1 MSRRRASHS
10 EPMASSSANEAFSYP
25 YTGMQ
30 QSNQPQRR
38 GPIEGP
44 GGRRLV
50 RRVTWRSSTYKLMA
64 SLWVF
69 GVFYI
74 VWLIRDI
81 FYLPFTSTQPSTVTT
96 SATED
101 YLARYVGHQE
111 CGISSLSLYKAP
123 KTGGQRVP
131 SNSYCQTRDLLLSAM
146 SNGGRHGF
154 DEAYTSQG
162 CFYRWYTNS
171 EICEILQKF
180 GALVFIGDE
189 SLADIY
195 AGFNILLR
203 GDLAAGAMRES
214 SMTKEQIEKCRCDSQ
229 FTSASCLPLR
239 VTSSDQI
246 EKQNGKKAAS
256 GPNGCLASTPYA
268 FVTAT
273 SSPASRSTHERFLQI
288 VGRAGSQGKPVPV
301 IQGLSLSA
309 SYSLAI
315 AENSM
320 DEWLAL
326 AQSTKRD
333 MPFLWVGPTAPGHQ
347 KSSGNSL
354 HASSWYYTLDTSE
367 AARTRGMEALGMY
380 NTTLQADSWDGIHY
394 GEKVSLIQAMMVI
407 NWLSML

>member
-1 MSRRRASHS
+1 LT
-10 EPMASSSANEAFSYP
+10 N
-25 YTGMQ
+25 
-30 QSNQPQRR
+30 
-38 GPIEGP
+38 
-44 GGRRLV
+44 
-50 RRVTWRSSTYKLMA
+50 
-64 SLWVF
+64 
-69 GVFYI
+69 
-74 VWLIRDI
+74 
-81 FYLPFTSTQPSTVTT
+81 PF
-96 SATED
+96 
-101 YLARYVGHQE
+101 H
-111 CGISSLSLYKAP
+111 
-123 KTGGQRVP
+123 
-131 SNSYCQTRDLLLSAM
+131 
-146 SNGGRHGF
+146 
-154 DEAYTSQG
+154 QG

-256 GPNGCLASTPYA
+256 GPNGCLACEYTTPFCLNLCFFYIFPSANQVRYAATPYA

-394 GEKVSLIQAMMVI
+394 GEKVSLIQAMMVSFFTSHSTSTVLTRLFSGHQLVI
-407 NWLSML
+407 DAIECTTIHTSATTS